1 MVSKSDINKVYCGR
15 FSFFLLPNMYSLGI
29 CFGSSTLTAVLLEKA
44 GGEGS
49 FNLKKTWRLTHHGNP
64 LENLKII
71 YRAIDREFGGQSGSG
86 REIRVAT
93 TGRKFRQS
101 LDLFTI
107 PEAEATELAL
117 GFVDKGKDVPRA
129 LISAGGETVL
139 VYILD
144 NQGKIKNIQSGNK
157 CASGTG
163 EFFLQQVRRMN
174 LGPEEAVKLAA
185 NCQEYKVSGRCS
197 VFCKSDCT
205 HALNKGIPVGEVAAG
220 LCRMMAK
227 KITALLYKIP
237 KDRIMIVGGVTANQ
251 IVMKYLRQEIQDL
264 IIPEEAPYFEALG
277 AALAAADD
285 PRASSFD
292 LNSIKQ
298 NPVSE
303 FHYLP
308 PLTEHFP
315 LVEFKEGRIEEAK
328 PNDRCLIGLD
338 VGSTTTK
345 AVILRLSDNAIL
357 GSIYL
362 RTNGNPVEASR
373 QCYRALANDIKVP
386 LQIVGL
392 GVTGS
397 GRQIAGLH
405 AQTDE
410 IINEIIAHARAS
422 AYFDPEV
429 DTIFEIGGQD
439 AKYTYLINGVP
450 TDYAMNEACSAGTG
464 SFLEESGKECLG
476 IEFTEIADIALKGK
490 NPPNFNDQCSAFINS
505 DIINA
510 AQAGFGKE
518 DITGGLVYSIC
529 MNYLNRVK
537 GARPVGRKVFMQGG
551 TCYNRAIPYAMAGL
565 LEKPIIV
572 PPFAGLM
579 GAFGVALAVKE
590 RLEKDLSQ
598 EKSFDLKEL
607 ADREIEYGKS
617 FICRA
622 DKHCDRN
629 CSVINIK
636 ISGKNYPFG
645 GACNKYYNLVH
656 HLNFEADDF
665 NEVIRRQ
672 EKIFESYEPTTLAV
686 SVGLDEQK
694 ETVAT
699 RKNIGRE
706 INGTEGRTTSGT
718 TSRERR
724 VVVGLNRSFLTNH
737 LLPLY
742 NTFFRELGC
751 DVVLPDKVQEEG
763 VQKMG
768 APFCY
773 PAEAAHGLFQD
784 LLNKKPDF
792 IFLPHVKE
800 LYQKNSISY
809 RKEYQ
814 STCLILQGEPYY
826 LRSAFK
832 KELVELN
839 KLKCKILSPVLNFSQ
854 GWETQ
859 TKQFAALAKQLGF
872 SEAAGR
878 KAYQKAWQKQK
889 EVFDGFKQ
897 RGRELLQKLAQNPDL
912 IAVVVFGRPYN
923 AYAPE
928 VNLNIPHKFASRG
941 ILTIPFD
948 HLPFEDENCPDTM
961 HWAIGQMI
969 MKAAQLVKKHP
980 QLFAVYVTNFSCGP
994 DSFLIGYFR
1003 DIMGRKPSLT
1013 LELDSHTADAGVGTR
1028 IEAFLDV
1035 ISHWRRT
1042 KQPPLAVSSFKALKA
1057 EREKGKLV
1065 VKVPGRSDHL
1075 TLYDPEVKVVLPSM
1089 GPATI
1094 AVAAILE
1101 GDGIKAETVPQP
1113 DLMTLKKGRSVTSGK
1128 ECVPLT
1134 LVTGSLVQYLEKH
1147 PFPKQKILYFMPAAS
1162 GGCRFGQY
1170 SVFLNN
1176 YIEKMQKPNIG
1187 ILTLDTDSGYA
1198 GLNTDVKIR
1207 IFKAI
1212 IACDILTD
1220 VKNILTVLAVDKK
1233 EALAEYD
1240 KIWNL
1245 FLETLRKK
1253 GSIEKVLGEI
1263 TRRLK
1268 KIPLKYSLAKAKK
1281 ALLVGEVYTRLDQ
1294 FSCRGIAEKLAER
1307 DIILLTAP
1315 GLEWLYYVD
1324 FLVKEGLVQ
1333 ADFTWL
1339 DRIKFIIENKVK
1351 FMFEAQIKNILAGSE
1366 LYDSHMAEVEKT
1378 IEYGK
1383 ELLSIFIGGDPI
1395 LSVGTSLREIL
1406 NKNLGIILIGPFAC
1420 MQSRLTEAILN
1431 ENLNLANKEKI
1442 EGHTRYSD
1450 NLPGLDDLPFMA
1462 IETDGNAFPQ
1472 LIAAKLEAFCLQV
1485 ERVHKKMAEFS
1496 H

>member
-1 MVSKSDINKVYCGR
+1 
-15 FSFFLLPNMYSLGI
+15 MYSLGI
-29 CFGSSTLTAVLLEKA
+29 GFGSSTLTAVLLKKT
-44 GGEGS
+44 GGEGVS
-49 FNLKKTWRLTHHGNP
+49 GPGKNPDRPVFEVVKTWRITHHGNP
-64 LENLKII
+64 LENLKIV
-71 YRAIDREFGGQSGSG
+71 YRAIDREFGGSDGQ
-86 REIRVAT
+86 IRVAT

-101 LDLFTI
+101 LDLFSI

-117 GFVDKGKDVPRA
+117 GFVEQGREAPRA

-144 NQGKIKNIQSGNK
+144 NQGKIKNITSGNK

-174 LGPEEAVKLAA
+174 LSPEEAVKLAA
-185 NCQEYKVSGRCS
+185 GCPEYKVSGRCS

-205 HALNKGIPVGEVAAG
+205 HALNKGVPVGEVAAG

-227 KITALLYKIP
+227 KILALLYKVP
-237 KDRIMIVGGVTANQ
+237 KDRIMVVGGVTANG
-251 IVMKYLRQEIQDL
+251 IVMKYLREEIKEL
-264 IIPEEAPYFEALG
+264 IIPQEALYFEALG
-277 AALAAADD
+277 AAIAAAGS
-285 PRASSFD
+285 PQASAFD
-292 LNSIKQ
+292 LNSLKQ

-308 PLTEHFP
+308 PLSEHFP
-315 LVEFKEGRIEEAK
+315 LVEFKEGKIEEAK
-328 PNDRCLIGLD
+328 GGDRCLIGLD

-345 AVILRLSDNAIL
+345 AVVLRLSDNAIL

-362 RTNGNPVEASR
+362 RTNGNPVEASK
-373 QCYRALANDIKVP
+373 QCYKALAGDIKV
-386 LQIVGL
+386 QIKIVGL

-476 IEFTEIADIALKGK
+476 IDFTEIADIALKGK

-518 DITGGLVYSIC
+518 DITAGLVYSIC

-537 GARPVGRKVFMQGG
+537 GARPVGRKIFMQGG

-565 LEKPIIV
+565 LEKQIIV
-572 PPFAGLM
+572 PPMAGLM

-590 RLEKDLSQ
+590 RLEKGLSQ
-598 EKSFDLKEL
+598 EKSFDLAEL
-607 ADREIEYGKS
+607 ADRQIEYGKS

-622 DKHCDRN
+622 DKHCDRA
-629 CSVINIK
+629 CPVINIK
-636 ISGKNYPFG
+636 INGKNYPFG

-656 HLNFEADDF
+656 HLDFEADDF

-672 EKIFESYEPTTLAV
+672 EKIFEGYKPL
-686 SVGLDEQK
+686 
-694 ETVAT
+694 VAT
-699 RKNIGRE
+699 VDDESVKNNE
-706 INGTEGRTTSGT
+706 SKTTTKSKKPQKI
-718 TSRERR
+718 
-724 VVVGLNRSFLTNH
+724 VVGLNRSFLTNH
-737 LLPLY
+737 LFPLY
-742 NTFFRELGC
+742 NTFFKELGC
-751 DVVLPDKVQEEG
+751 EVVMPDKVLEAG

-773 PAEAAHGLFQD
+773 PAEAAHGLFLD
-784 LLNKKPDF
+784 LLGQKPDF

-814 STCLILQGEPYY
+814 STCLILQGESYY

-832 KELVELN
+832 KELEELN
-839 KLKCKILSPVLNFSQ
+839 KGKDGSRKKCKILSPILNFSQ

-859 TKQFAALAKQLGF
+859 AKQFAALAKQLGF

-878 KAYQKAWQKQK
+878 RAYQKAWQKQK
-889 EVFDGFKQ
+889 EIFDGFKQ
-897 RGRELLQKLAQNPDL
+897 RGRQLLQKLAQNPEM

-928 VNLNIPHKFASRG
+928 INLNIPHKFASRG

-948 HLPFEDENCPDTM
+948 WLPFEDEPCQETM

-969 MKAAQLVKKHP
+969 LKAAQLIKKHP
-980 QLFAVYVTNFSCGP
+980 QLFGAFITNFSCGP
-994 DSFLIGYFR
+994 DSFLLGYFR

-1013 LELDSHTADAGVGTR
+1013 LELDSHTADAGVNTR

-1035 ISHWRRT
+1035 INHWRRT

-1075 TLYDPEVKVVLPSM
+1075 TLYDPEVKIVLPSM

-1101 GDGIKAETVPQP
+1101 GDGIKSEAVPQP

-1176 YIEKMQKPNIG
+1176 YLEKLQRPNIG

-1198 GLNTDVKIR
+1198 GLTTDVKIR
-1207 IFKAI
+1207 IFKTV

-1220 VKNILTVLAVDKK
+1220 IKNILTVLAVDKK

-1240 KIWNL
+1240 KLWNL

-1263 TRRLK
+1263 AHRLK
-1268 KIPLKYSLAKAKK
+1268 KIPLKYSLDQAKK

-1307 DIILLTAP
+1307 DIIMLTAP

-1339 DRIKFIIENKVK
+1339 DRIKFLVENKVK
-1351 FMFEAQIKNILAGSE
+1351 FMFEAQVKNILAQSD
-1366 LYDSHMAEVEKT
+1366 LYDSHMAEVDKT

-1406 NKNLGIILIGPFAC
+1406 HKNLGVILIGPFAC

-1442 EGHTRYSD
+1442 EGHTNYSD
-1450 NLPGLDDLPFMA
+1450 KMPGLDDLPFMA
-1462 IETDGNAFPQ
+1462 IETDGNVFPQ

-1485 ERVHKKMAEFS
+1485 ERVHRKIEGAK
-1496 H
+1496 HL